1 MKKSCVIIGA
11 GIGGLFT
18 GALLS
23 KNGINVT
30 LLEKNAIIGGGLQCF
45 SRNGKSFE
53 TGMHMVGGLIDG
65 SLKKIC
71 KYLGI
76 YDDLKIHHI
85 NSDCRDEIWINNT
98 EERFRIPSGKENF
111 EKRLISYF
119 PHESEGIKL
128 YTDEIFRLVEE
139 MPLFSLKS
147 VDDNNNFSHSETF
160 LWPVDR
166 LINHYVSDPKLR
178 NILAYLNPLYAG
190 VKQHTPAYIHAL
202 ISVLYINGSSRF
214 IGGAQQLADALR
226 GVIEQNDGRVLSC
239 REVSGIEISDG
250 SVCAVK
256 TADGGSFSA
265 DYYISAIHPAELLH
279 MLPAGSLGRAYENRL
294 KQIPSTASAFSV
306 FIDFK
311 PDSFKFIE
319 QTCFYL
325 EESDDVWEIGNSS
338 NNDWPNNF
346 LYLTT
351 RTNNTKNYAETMIAL
366 CLMNWDEVKD
376 WQDSKVGL
384 RDNSY
389 YAWKDRCVE
398 KFLDK
403 LEKIY
408 PDFRKKIRNIYSA
421 SPLTIRDYYHTKEG
435 SIYGF
440 MKDCENIY
448 LSRLSTNTKISNLLL
463 TGQNVFL
470 HGMCGVPL
478 TAIIT
483 AEAILGKDTLLNQIN
498 GL

>member
-1 MKKSCVIIGA
+1 M
-11 GIGGLFT
+11 
-18 GALLS
+18 
-23 KNGINVT
+23 
-30 LLEKNAIIGGGLQCF
+30 
-45 SRNGKSFE
+45 
-53 TGMHMVGGLIDG
+53 
-65 SLKKIC
+65 
-71 KYLGI
+71 
-76 YDDLKIHHI
+76 
-85 NSDCRDEIWINNT
+85 
-98 EERFRIPSGKENF
+98 
-111 EKRLISYF
+111 
-119 PHESEGIKL
+119 
-128 YTDEIFRLVEE
+128 
-139 MPLFSLKS
+139 
-147 VDDNNNFSHSETF
+147 
-160 LWPVDR
+160 
-166 LINHYVSDPKLR
+166 
-178 NILAYLNPLYAG
+178 
-190 VKQHTPAYIHAL
+190 
-202 ISVLYINGSSRF
+202 YINGSSRF

-279 MLPAGSLGRAYENRL
+279 MLPDGSLGRAYENRL

-338 NNDWPNNF
+338 KNDWPNNF

-440 MKDCENIY
+440 MKDCQNIY
-448 LSRLSTNTKISNLLL
+448 LSRLSTNTKINNLLL